1 MHRLP
6 SFRRLLAS
14 LPLRWRLA
22 LVSLGLLATLLISLG
37 ILISAS
43 EEQTLLTNQAN
54 ALGAEASLAQA
65 GQGSTTQFTAAQI
78 QAFPTMSVELAS
90 SLVSDTRQVLG
101 QEVGVSMVSFD
112 GRVLTAPP
120 PRNVDRHNPPLP
132 GVTLAPSTVQHW
144 LITQPPYL
152 LAKDTLGQRELVV
165 LQPIVMQ
172 DKTVASNS
180 DPSNGLVGYS
190 KALLQLSI
198 PTTPIDHSIAT
209 TRLMLMFG
217 ILAALGIAVALTLPL
232 INLALR
238 PLVEM
243 ERVSARI
250 AAGALSLRLTE
261 PAARDEI
268 GRLARAFNRMV
279 ARLEA
284 AFARQKR
291 FVADVSHEL
300 RTPLTG
306 LGGSLEILLLGAA
319 HDDEEA
325 THRLMSGMY
334 AEVERMQRL
343 VADLLALT
351 RLDEGRL
358 KLRLTT
364 VEVAPL
370 LADICAQMQSQVHGQ
385 SLTYQ
390 VPPGLPALR
399 GDADQLRRVLLN
411 IVENALKFTPPGG
424 RVELRGANEHQGWVT
439 LEIQDTGAGIPPE
452 ALPHVFER
460 FYRADPSRTRQS
472 WQMGGSGLGLA
483 LARELVEAHGG
494 TIAISSSVGQGTT
507 VTLRLSAHHTAHHG
521 SRDGDA
527 CDDG

>member
-14 LPLRWRLA
+14 FPLRWRLA
-22 LVSLGLLATLLISLG
+22 LISLGLLATLLISLG

-54 ALGAEASLAQA
+54 ALGAEASLVQA
-65 GQGSTTQFTAAQI
+65 GQGSQPPFTPAQI
-78 QAFPTMSVELAS
+78 QAFPTMSDELAS
-90 SLVSDTRQVLG
+90 SLVSDTQRVLG
-101 QEVGVSMVSFD
+101 QTIGISLVSFD

-120 PRNVDRHNPPLP
+120 QPNADRHNPPLP
-132 GVTLAPSTVQHW
+132 GVTLAPSKVQQW
-144 LITQPPYL
+144 LITRPTYL
-152 LAKDTLGQRELVV
+152 LAHDHLGQRELVV
-165 LQPIVMQ
+165 LQPIVMR
-172 DKTVASNS
+172 DKFVASNS
-180 DPSNGLVGYS
+180 DPSNSLGGYS

-198 PTTPIDHSIAT
+198 LTTPIDQSIAT
-209 TRLMLMFG
+209 TRLVLIFG

-238 PLVEM
+238 PLVDM

-268 GRLARAFNRMV
+268 GRLARAFNSMV

-284 AFARQKR
+284 TFARQKR

-306 LGGSLEILLLGAA
+306 LGGSLEILLFGAA
-319 HDDEEA
+319 NDDEEA
-325 THRLMSGMY
+325 THHLMSGMY

-343 VADLLALT
+343 VADLLVLT
-351 RLDEGRL
+351 SLDEGRL

-364 VEVAPL
+364 VEVSPL
-370 LADICAQMQSQVHGQ
+370 LADVCTQMQSQVHGQ

-411 IVENALKFTPPGG
+411 IVENALKFTPAGG
-424 RVELRGANEHQGWVT
+424 CVELRAANEKQGWVT
-439 LEIQDTGAGIPPE
+439 LEIQDTGAGIPSE

-460 FYRADPSRTRQS
+460 FYRADSSRTRQS
-472 WQMGGSGLGLA
+472 SQIGGSGLGLS
-483 LARELVEAHGG
+483 LAKELVEAHGG
-494 TIAISSSVGQGTT
+494 TIAMSSSVDQGTT
-507 VTLRLSAHHTAHHG
+507 VTLWVPVHNTAHNV
-521 SRDGDA
+521 SRD
-527 CDDG
+527 

>member
-1 MHRLP
+1 MHRVP
-6 SFRRLLAS
+6 SFRRLLAP

-37 ILISAS
+37 LLISAS

-54 ALGAEASLAQA
+54 ALGAEAILVQGTGPRSATSFTPAQL
-65 GQGSTTQFTAAQI
+65 
-78 QAFPTMSVELAS
+78 QALPTMSDDLAS
-90 SLVSDTRQVLG
+90 RLVSAIRSDLG
-101 QEVGVSMVSFD
+101 QDVGVSLLSFD
-112 GRVLTAPP
+112 GRILTTPAQQ
-120 PRNVDRHNPPLP
+120 NADRHHPPLP
-132 GVTLAPSTVQHW
+132 GVTLTPSTVQHW
-144 LITQPPYL
+144 LITRPAYL
-152 LAKDTLGQRELVV
+152 LTNDTLGQRELVV
-165 LQPIVMQ
+165 LQPIVVW
-172 DKTVASNS
+172 DKAAAVNI
-180 DPSNGLVGYS
+180 DPSNSLVGYQ
-190 KALLQLSI
+190 KALLQLSV
-198 PTTPIDHSIAT
+198 PTTPIDQSMAT
-209 TRLMLMFG
+209 TRLVLISG

-243 ERVSARI
+243 ERVSTQI

-268 GRLARAFNRMV
+268 GRLARAFNSMV

-306 LGGSLEILLLGAA
+306 LGGSLEILLFGATT
-319 HDDEEA
+319 DDEEA
-325 THRLMSGMY
+325 THHLMSGMY

-343 VADLLALT
+343 VTDLLALT

-358 KLRLTT
+358 KLRLTP

-370 LADICAQMQSQVHGQ
+370 LADVCAQMQSQVHGQ

-390 VPPGLPALR
+390 VPPGLPALH

-411 IVENALKFTPPGG
+411 LVENALKFTPAGG
-424 RVELRGANEHQGWVT
+424 CVELRAANEKPGWVR
-439 LEIQDTGAGIPPE
+439 LSIQDTGAGIPSE

-460 FYRADPSRTRQS
+460 FYRADSSRTRHAS
-472 WQMGGSGLGLA
+472 HIGGSGLGLS

-494 TIAISSSVGQGTT
+494 TIAISSSVDQGTT
-507 VTLRLSAHHTAHHG
+507 VTLSLPVHHRL
-521 SRDGDA
+521 
-527 CDDG
+527 